1 MRAARAGVEPAARM
15 GKAGCRKSVG
25 PGAAVGERNGLP
37 AFRGEAYCRG
47 NKGRYGLLPGDLVVR
62 KNAAIIA
69 VLAACLGVAPFATRA
84 AELRIGFTSDPLTL
98 DPANYRLR
106 ETETIIRLIHSGIA
120 ANAPDMTVVPDL
132 AKSWQWTDP
141 KTLLVSLREGVRF
154 QSGETMTAD
163 DIVYSFTRLL
173 KEGGLGGQTSPR
185 RGLLGPVTEVA
196 KVDDH
201 TVRFVLSEPWPVLP
215 AMLTFQEVVS
225 KDFVGKVGTP
235 GLATQADGTGPFG
248 LVQWRRGD
256 SLVLERF
263 PGYFGGP
270 SDIPPAG
277 KACVDRLIVK
287 IIPENAARVAALL
300 AGDVDVIN
308 DLPAHDIRTVEA
320 NPNTR
325 VAAVNGTRT
334 FFVALNN
341 ARKPFD
347 DVRVRQAANYA
358 VDRQIII
365 DRILNGHAVALNGV
379 MSPAA
384 FGFNPDLP
392 TYGYDPAK
400 ARALLAEAG
409 HPNGIDVTLDTDGPQ
424 KDTAEAIA
432 SLLTRA
438 GIRTKV
444 QVGEAAQLRARW
456 APDGPRDGDMWISSW
471 GNGSLDPT
479 DIFVPTLRTKDRGN
493 AAGYSNPEVDRL
505 LDAAGLETDQSK
517 RAGLYRDAQAIV
529 NRQAPWIFLWLP
541 QDLYGASKRL
551 VGWQPLA
558 SGMLN
563 LRDACV
569 Q

>member
-1 MRAARAGVEPAARM
+1 MT
-15 GKAGCRKSVG
+15 CS
-25 PGAAVGERNGLP
+25 
-37 AFRGEAYCRG
+37 
-47 NKGRYGLLPGDLVVR
+47 PGDTVVR
-62 KNAAIIA
+62 KSAAFIA
-69 VLAACLGVAPFATRA
+69 VFAACLAAVPFAASA
-84 AELRIGFTSDPLTL
+84 AELRIGFTADPLTL
-98 DPANYRLR
+98 DPANHRSR
-106 ETETIIRLIHSGIA
+106 ETETIIRLIYSGLA
-120 ANAPDMTVVPDL
+120 ANAPDMTVVPDV

-141 KTLLVSLREGVRF
+141 KTLQVTLRDGIKF
-154 QSGETMTAD
+154 QGGETMTAD
-163 DIVYSFTRLL
+163 DVVYSFTRLL
-173 KEGGLGGQTSPR
+173 KEGAVGGQTSPR
-185 RGLLGPVTEVA
+185 KGLLGPVTEVTR
-196 KVDDH
+196 VDDH

-225 KDFVGKVGTP
+225 KDFTEKAGTP
-235 GLATQADGTGPFG
+235 GLATQTDGTGPFA

-256 SLVLERF
+256 SLVLQRF
-263 PGYFGGP
+263 PAFFGDP
-270 SDIPPAG
+270 SDIPPTG
-277 KACVDRLIVK
+277 KACVDRVIVK

-300 AGDVDVIN
+300 AGDVDLIN

-341 ARKPFD
+341 GKKPFD

-358 VDRQIII
+358 VDRQVII
-365 DRILNGHAVALNGV
+365 DRILNGRATALNGV

-392 TYGYDPAK
+392 AYGYDLAK
-400 ARALLAEAG
+400 AKALLTEAG
-409 HPNGIDVTLDTDGPQ
+409 YANGIDVTLDTDGPR

-438 GIRTKV
+438 GIRTRV

-456 APDGPRDGDMWISSW
+456 APDGSRDGDMWISSW

-493 AAGYSNPEVDRL
+493 SAGYANPEVDKL
-505 LDAAGLETDQSK
+505 LDAAGLETDQAK
-517 RAGLYRDAQAIV
+517 RAKLYRDAQALV